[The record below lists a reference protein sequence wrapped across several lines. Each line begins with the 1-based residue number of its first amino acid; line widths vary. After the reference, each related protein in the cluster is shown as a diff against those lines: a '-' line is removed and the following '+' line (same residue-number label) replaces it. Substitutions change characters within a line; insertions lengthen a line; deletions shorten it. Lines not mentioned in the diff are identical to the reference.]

1 MDMETRPL
9 GRTGHRSSVAV
20 FGAAALGEVLQAD
33 AEAALDLALGRGVNH
48 IDVAPSY
55 GSAEERLAPWLE
67 RHRGSIFLACK
78 TMERDRKG
86 AWDELQ
92 RSLRRMGVSA
102 FDLYQAH
109 AVREMAELDQI
120 LAPGGAVEAFLEA
133 RERGLVRHIGITGHG
148 YRAPLVHAAAVERF
162 EFETVMTPINFVQW
176 ADPTFRAAAE
186 RLLTVCAEREIGVL
200 VIKAITRS
208 PWGDRPHRYATWYEP
223 FEEGPAIEQCV
234 RFVLSR
240 PVTAFAT
247 PGDLRLLPAA
257 LEAAEGFRTLRETEE
272 RALLET
278 AGDYSRLFTPA

>member
-1 MDMETRPL
+1 
-9 GRTGHRSSVAV
+9 VAI
-20 FGAAALGEVLQAD
+20 FGAAALGEVSQAD
-33 AEAALDLALGRGVNH
+33 AEAALDLALSRGVNH
-48 IDVAPSY
+48 VDVAPSY
-55 GSAEERLAPWLE
+55 GSAEDRLAPWLE
-67 RHRGSIFLACK
+67 HHRGSVFLACK

-120 LAPGGAVEAFLEA
+120 LAPGGALEAFLEA

-148 YRAPLVHAAAVERF
+148 YRAPSVHTAAVERF
-162 EFETVMTPINFVQW
+162 AFETVMTPINFVQW
-176 ADPTFRAAAE
+176 VDATFRAAVE
-186 RLLTVCAEREIGVL
+186 RLLAVCAEREVGVL
-200 VIKAITRS
+200 VIKALTRS

-223 FEEGPAIEQCV
+223 FEEGSDIQRCV

-240 PVTAFAT
+240 PVTGFAT

-257 LEAAEGFRTLRETEE
+257 LAAAEDFRPLLEGEE
-272 RALLET
+272 RALLES
-278 AGDYSRLFTPA
+278 AADHRPLFAPA

>member
-1 MDMETRPL
+1 METRPL

-20 FGAAALGEVLQAD
+20 FGTAALGEVTQAD
-33 AEAALDLALGRGVNH
+33 AEAALDLALRRGVNH

-67 RHRGSIFLACK
+67 DHRGSVFLACK

-92 RSLRRMGVSA
+92 RSLRRLRVSA

-109 AVREMAELDQI
+109 AVREMEELDQI

-133 RERGLVRHIGITGHG
+133 REKGLVRHIGITGHG
-148 YRAPLVHAAAVERF
+148 YHAPVVHAAAVERF
-162 EFETVMTPINFVQW
+162 EFETVMSPINFVQW
-176 ADPTFRAAAE
+176 ADPVFRAAVE
-186 RLLTVCAEREIGVL
+186 KLLAVCAEREIGVL
-200 VIKAITRS
+200 VIKALTRG

-223 FEEGPAIEQCV
+223 FEEGQAIERCV

-257 LEAAEGFRTLRETEE
+257 LEAAEGFRPLRESEE
-272 RALLET
+272 EVLLES
-278 AGDYSRLFTPA
+278 ARDYRPLFTAA